1 MKVSWFF
8 GWHNLLGDPDK
19 AVATG
24 LLLLF
29 INCCKGINVGHIFL
43 EDHHISSKS
52 LHNVMSV
59 WYVLSEVNRK
69 VQVSELYWSLLVFD
83 SCNVQLEPKHV
94 TVPSHQTYITDII
107 MMLNGF
113 LDSTAVNHKQSEIQ
127 IHPGWVIHN
136 RTSHSIGDR
145 EILIDVKT
153 VDYFRSPPCGPWKS

>member
-1 MKVSWFF
+1 
-8 GWHNLLGDPDK
+8 
-19 AVATG
+19 
-24 LLLLF
+24 
-29 INCCKGINVGHIFL
+29 
-43 EDHHISSKS
+43 
-52 LHNVMSV
+52 MSV

-69 VQVSELYWSLLVFD
+69 VQVSELYQSLLVFD

-127 IHPGWVIHN
+127 IHPGRVIHN

-153 VDYFRSPPCGPWKS
+153 VDYFRSPPCGPWKSQYHFLGCSSSSLPGTHTAGNCGFDGRTF